1 MANKKDMASSVSD
14 SLRNKFFT
22 GASIAEEKNEVE
34 KKEEV
39 KKATAPKSTGDK

>member
-22 GASIAEEKNEVE
+22 GANVTEEEKPVE
-34 KKEEV
+34 KKE
-39 KKATAPKSTGDK
+39 